1 MWNKIIKDEDLVSKV
16 EKKLKE
22 ISKSFDTYDESDC
35 SLFLGQS
42 GLVLFM
48 AYHSKHKERLNESEA
63 YVQELFDY
71 FQEPDNLNFS
81 FGIAGIL
88 HTLYHL
94 EKEDFFDF
102 EDNISDFDYS
112 IFHEFISNDTSLDF
126 LHGNTGVVFSLLEQN
141 IGPKYDYLF
150 DAWIASIDKIKEND
164 PNFLKWKVDF
174 TLAKDEHPT
183 EGYSFGLAHGV
194 PSIIL
199 VLLKLF
205 DRKKDFKL
213 LQYLNKSIDF
223 LLSVR
228 FDASSEFYFP
238 SQLVNNDKTDS
249 NLAWCYGD
257 LGVAMAIFQYAK
269 YFDKRE
275 LVEFALEIFTKHSS
289 KRDVHTYTVVDASF
303 CHGSVGIAHIYARIY
318 NYTNI
323 ELYRETAEYWYGI
336 TLEKAEH
343 PDGIAGYK
351 QFHGKDVPLVN
362 EFGLFE
368 GVSGIGL
375 SLISAISNIEPK
387 WDRTL
392 LLS

>member
-1 MWNKIIKDEDLVSKV
+1 MWNKIIKNEDLVIKA
-16 EKKLKE
+16 ERKLKE
-22 ISKSFDTYDESDC
+22 ISQSFNTYNETDC
-35 SLFLGQS
+35 SLFLGQA
-42 GLVLFM
+42 GFVLFK
-48 AYHSKHKERLNESEA
+48 AYYSKHNEHPNNSEA

-71 FQEPDNLNFS
+71 FENPDGLNFS

-88 HTLYHL
+88 HTLHHL

-102 EDNISDFDYS
+102 DDNISDFDHS
-112 IFHEFISNDTSLDF
+112 IFYEYISNDRSLDF

-141 IGPKYDYLF
+141 IDSKYDYLF
-150 DAWIASIDKIKEND
+150 DAWLATIDKIQEND
-164 PNFLKWKVDF
+164 PDFLKWKVDF
-174 TLAKDEHPT
+174 TLAKDENPT

-194 PSIIL
+194 PSIIII
-199 VLLKLF
+199 LLKLF
-205 DRKKDFKL
+205 DRKKEFKL
-213 LQYLNKSIDF
+213 LKYLRKSIDF
-223 LLSVR
+223 LLSVQYE
-228 FDASSEFYFP
+228 SSSDFYFP
-238 SQLVNNDKTDS
+238 TQMVNDVKTNS

-257 LGVAMAIFQYAK
+257 LGVAMSIYQYAK

-275 LVEFALEIFTKHSS
+275 LVDFALEIFTKHSS
-289 KRDVHTYTVVDASF
+289 KRDFRTYTVVDASI
-303 CHGSVGIAHIYARIY
+303 CHGSVGIAHIYARMY

-336 TLEKAEH
+336 TLEKAEYL
-343 PDGIAGYK
+343 DGIAGYK

-387 WDRTL
+387 WDNTL